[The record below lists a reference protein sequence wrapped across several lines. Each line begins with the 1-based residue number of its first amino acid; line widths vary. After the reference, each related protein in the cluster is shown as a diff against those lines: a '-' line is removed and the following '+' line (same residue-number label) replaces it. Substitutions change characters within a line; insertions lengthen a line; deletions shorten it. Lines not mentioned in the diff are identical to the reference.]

1 MKISCER
8 EKLLESFQIAESIT
22 PRKTSKP
29 ILKNVKIEAF
39 DKNIQITATNIEM
52 TMKKTLEV
60 GSVGEEGAVLVS
72 GKDVTDILR
81 ETDSQDIFIAEE
93 DNSVIIKAG
102 DANFTIQSNIA
113 EEFFSVEDI
122 KTEFEVTVNNKRL
135 EEMINQTIFTTGKE
149 TMAYTFEGILFN
161 VSKNLLE
168 IVGTDGKRIAIASEQ
183 FSKKSKK
190 EVPEKKFLVPIPTL
204 RTLINILNI
213 SEDEEAVIQF
223 SDNYI
228 VFKDSTTELK
238 SQLLEGRFPEYNK
251 YIPEDYKIV
260 SKFKKGELNSGIR
273 KADIMTS
280 QETHLITFN
289 FNKDGLCLQMTS
301 KCIDRGTS
309 EVTIPMESYEGE
321 DITVGFD
328 GRHLLDVI
336 RVVNEENV
344 TWKIKEDQGPGEII
358 EGEKYKYVFM
368 PVKLR

>member
-1 MKISCER
+1 MKISCES

-29 ILKNVKIEAF
+29 ILKNVKLEAI
-39 DKNIQITATNIEM
+39 DKNVRITATNIEM

-72 GKDVTDILR
+72 GKDMADILR
-81 ETDSQDIFIAEE
+81 ETDSEDIFIAEK
-93 DNSVIIKAG
+93 DNSVTIKAG

-113 EEFFSVEDI
+113 EEFFSVEDV
-122 KTEFEVTVNNKRL
+122 KTDFEVKINKERL

-161 VSKNLLE
+161 VMENTLE
-168 IVGTDGKRIAIASEQ
+168 VVGTDGKRIAIASSS
-183 FSKKSKK
+183 FTGKGKVKID
-190 EVPEKKFLVPIPTL
+190 EKKFLVPIPTL
-204 RTLINILNI
+204 RTLVNILAI
-213 SEDEEAVIQF
+213 SKDEEMNIEF
-223 SDNYI
+223 SDNCI
-228 VFKDSTTELK
+228 IFKDNTTELR
-238 SQLLEGRFPEYNK
+238 SQLIEGRFPEYKK
-251 YIPEDYKIV
+251 YIPDEYQIISIFNK
-260 SKFKKGELNSGIR
+260 SELNSGIR

-280 QETHLITFN
+280 QETHLITFS
-289 FNKDGLCLQMTS
+289 FNKESLNLQMTS
-301 KCIDRGTS
+301 RCIDRGTS

-328 GRHLLDVI
+328 GRHILDVI
-336 RVVNEENV
+336 RVVNNEKV

-358 EGEKYKYVFM
+358 EGETYKYVFM